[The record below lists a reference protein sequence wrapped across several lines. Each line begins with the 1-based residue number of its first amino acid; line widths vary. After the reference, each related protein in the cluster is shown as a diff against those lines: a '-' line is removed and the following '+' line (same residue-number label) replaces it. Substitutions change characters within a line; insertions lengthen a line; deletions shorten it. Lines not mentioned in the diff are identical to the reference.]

1 VKIAGVELPGM
12 LVDALR
18 DCRRHFYAAAIFSLL
33 INLLY
38 LAPTLYMLQ
47 VYDRVVP
54 TAGKTTLLFVTLALA
69 LALLTLA
76 VLDMIRNRLLVRA
89 SQRLDALI
97 APRILTQMMATDSAV
112 AGQAM
117 RDFDSVRTAMASPA
131 IAAIFD
137 VPWTPVFL
145 AVAFLLHFWIGI
157 MAIVAAVL
165 LVTLAWLNQKATQRH
180 MEIATSAMA
189 SAHNSQQAAAVHGT
203 TIKGLGMTAAMVERQ
218 LGHRRIAL
226 ANMVHAQFSGSRLTA
241 TSRFFRLFVQSSALG
256 LGALLAIAG
265 EISAGAII
273 ASSVLLSRALQPIES
288 IIGAWSS
295 LASARAAVRR
305 LASTMDNLGEQRLYT
320 ALPAPEGVLK
330 VEEVGLRGRD
340 GRPILFGVSFV
351 AEPGHILGVIG
362 PSGSGKTTLGKILI
376 GALQPTV
383 GTVRLDGASLA
394 DWDQDAL
401 GPHLGYMPQESSL
414 FEGTIKDNIARF
426 ARTSDPDEAR
436 AIDES
441 VVRAAKEAGVHELI
455 LEMPQG
461 YDTPLGLGGAG
472 LSAGQA
478 QRIALARALYG
489 EPRLLVLDE
498 PNAFLDQAGEAALL
512 VAIANARQR
521 GANVIV
527 IAHRRGLLAVADRLL
542 VLEAGRPKMIG
553 PAKDVVAR
561 LTAPPSSENAA

>member
-1 VKIAGVELPGM
+1 VKLAGIELPRVM
-12 LVDALR
+12 TDAIAE
-18 DCRRHFYAAAIFSLL
+18 CRRHFVAAAVFSLL

-54 TAGKTTLLFVTLALA
+54 TGGKTTLLFITVALA
-69 LALLTLA
+69 LALLTLS

-89 SQRLDALI
+89 SQRVDALI
-97 APRILTQMMATDSAV
+97 APRILTQMMATDSNV
-112 AGQAM
+112 AAQAM

-145 AVAFLLHFWIGI
+145 LVAFMLHFWIGI
-157 MAIVAAVL
+157 LAIVAAAL
-165 LVTLAWLNQKATQRH
+165 LVTLAWLNQRATQKN

-203 TIKGLGMTAAMVERQ
+203 TIKGLGMTGAIVERQ

-226 ANMVHAQFSGSRLTA
+226 ANMIHAQFAGSRLTA
-241 TSRFFRLFVQSSALG
+241 TSRFLRLFVQSAALG
-256 LGALLAIAG
+256 LGALLALAG

-295 LASARAAVRR
+295 LASARAAAHR
-305 LASTMDNLGEQRLYT
+305 LARAFDNVGEQRIYT
-320 ALPAPEGVLK
+320 SLPPPEGLLK
-330 VEEVGLRGRD
+330 VEEVGVRGRD
-340 GRPILFGVSFV
+340 GRPILIGATFA
-351 AEPGHILGVIG
+351 AEPGRILGIIG
-362 PSGSGKTTLGKILI
+362 PSGSGKTTLGKILV

-383 GTVRLDGASLA
+383 GIVRLDGASLT
-394 DWDQDAL
+394 DWDQDEL
-401 GPHLGYMPQESSL
+401 GPHLGYMPQEPSL
-414 FEGTIKDNIARF
+414 FEGTIKENIARF
-426 ARTSDPDEAR
+426 TRSHNADDAK
-436 AIDES
+436 AIDEA
-441 VVRAAKEAGVHELI
+441 VVRAAKESGVHELI
-455 LEMPQG
+455 LGLPQG
-461 YDTPLGLGGAG
+461 YDTMLGLGGAG

-512 VAIANARQR
+512 AALANARSR
-521 GANVIV
+521 GATVIV
-527 IAHRRGLLAVADRLL
+527 IAHRRGVLAVADRLL
-542 VLEAGRPKMIG
+542 VLEEGRPKMIG
-553 PAKDVVAR
+553 PTKDVVAR
-561 LTAPPSSENAA
+561 LTGPSTSENAA

>member
-1 VKIAGVELPGM
+1 
-12 LVDALR
+12 
-18 DCRRHFYAAAIFSLL
+18 
-33 INLLY
+33 
-38 LAPTLYMLQ
+38 
-47 VYDRVVP
+47 
-54 TAGKTTLLFVTLALA
+54 
-69 LALLTLA
+69 
-76 VLDMIRNRLLVRA
+76 
-89 SQRLDALI
+89 
-97 APRILTQMMATDSAV
+97 
-112 AGQAM
+112 M

-414 FEGTIKDNIARF
+414 FEGTIKDNITRF